1 MRTRHAIAGLIAV
14 LLPTSVACVEQ
25 EAGDPPANGAQAYYE
40 WMLSAIDK
48 IDKDMPAI
56 TSSAEAAARLYVE
69 HDYVIESYGDH
80 GVVGEACGRAG
91 GIMRMG
97 SGGHFL
103 AGRDSVIVL
112 VSLRSDAMDR
122 ITDALGQAPDRA
134 ERYVVLLGQPDL
146 IEPVKAAGIRVDA
159 AHANHAA
166 AHEGLFRTADG
177 AHRVPTSP
185 VTSTILMWTWT
196 GEFVAACTRLG
207 KMPVMYQAHAVEG
220 GEERSHRLREL
231 RFHPEKPQPV
241 DAGKAGH
248 EYLAELRI
256 DLQKVHDGELADI
269 GAAAALAVEALRADR
284 GVYAFLHG
292 HLMLHDQVEYPTST
306 GYFTQYN
313 DGWFGPKEG
322 VELQPE
328 DVVLCIGFD
337 RRYHT
342 WQFNEWDDGARA
354 QGAIL
359 IWSFTDYK
367 TEETRGVAELGELY
381 INQHWDYGDAVVLIP
396 GYDVKILPTSG
407 VIGQALFRMINA
419 EMLATLDPSATPGK

>member
-1 MRTRHAIAGLIAV
+1 MRTHRVVAGLTAS
-14 LLPTSVACVEQ
+14 LLLTSAACVEQ
-25 EAGDPPANGAQAYYE
+25 GGDGRRDTGARAYYE
-40 WMLSAIDK
+40 WMLSAIDA

-56 TSSAEAAARLYVE
+56 TRSAEAAARLYIE
-69 HDYVIESYGDH
+69 HDYVIESYGDR

-122 ITDALGQAPDRA
+122 IVDALGNEPEA
-134 ERYVVLLGQPDL
+134 ERYVVLLGKPDL
-146 IEPVKAAGIRVDA
+146 IEEVKATGVRFDA
-159 AHANHAA
+159 ALPNHAA
-166 AHEGLFRTADG
+166 AHEGLFSTADG

-185 VTSTILMWTWT
+185 VTSSILMWTWT

-207 KMPVMYQAHAVEG
+207 KMPVMYQAYAVEG
-220 GEERSHRLREL
+220 GQARARRLKEYK
-231 RFHPEKPQPV
+231 FHPEKPEPLEP
-241 DAGKAGH
+241 GKAGH
-248 EYLAELRI
+248 EYLAELKV
-256 DLQKVHDGELADI
+256 DLQKVHDDELIDI
-269 GAAAALAVEALRADR
+269 RAAAALAVEARRADR

-292 HLMLHDQVEYPTST
+292 HLMLQDQVEYPTSP

-313 DGWFGPKEG
+313 DNWFGPKAG
-322 VELQPE
+322 IELQPE

-342 WQFNEWDDGARA
+342 WQFNKWDDGARA
-354 QGAIL
+354 RGATL

-367 TEETRGVAELGELY
+367 TEETQAVADLGELY
-381 INQHWDYGDAVVLIP
+381 INQHWDDGDAVVTMP

-407 VIGQALFRMINA
+407 VIGQAIFRMINA
-419 EMLATLDPSATPGK
+419 EMLAALDPSATRHE